1 MLSIK
6 TKRRLAE
13 FAWVL
18 GAFLAI
24 VGVFALF
31 SLSKYASYADSYL
44 WSLWHVPALLGLWV
58 ALEWSGT
65 FLLDRPFWNNMS
77 SPVRVILLVALICL
91 IVVAYLYFVE
101 GIRLP

>member
-13 FAWVL
+13 FSWVL
-18 GAFLAI
+18 GAFLAA

-31 SLSKYASYADSYL
+31 SLSHYTSFIDSYL
-44 WSLWHVPALLGLWV
+44 WSLVYLPAMLGLWI

-65 FLLDRPFWNNMS
+65 FLLDRPFWNNMP
-77 SPVRVILLVALICL
+77 SPVRVVLIVALICL